1 MIYATTVSTKDELQ
15 QILDLQK
22 KNLKQHISSDE
33 KEEQGFLTM
42 PFSMDMLEKFH
53 AIAPAVIVKDDD
65 LVAAYAIV
73 VLQEGRKS
81 YPDLEPMFLNLEKLS
96 WQGKSLHDY
105 NFYVM
110 GQICVDKAYRSKG
123 LFDMLYDKHKEIYQH
138 QFDFIVTEIST
149 SNYRSLKAH
158 KRVGFV
164 TIHTFND
171 ALDQW
176 DVVLWNWK

>member
-1 MIYATTVSTKDELQ
+1 MIYATTVSTNRELE
-15 QILDLQK
+15 QILNLQK
-22 KNLKQHISSDE
+22 KNLKQHITVDE

-42 PFSMDMLEKFH
+42 PFNMEMLEKFH
-53 AIAPAVIVKDDD
+53 DFAPTVIVKDDD
-65 LVAAYAIV
+65 AVVAYAIV

-81 YPDLEPMFLNLEKLS
+81 YPDLEPMFVNLEKLN
-96 WQGKSLHDY
+96 WKGKSLHNY
-105 NFYVM
+105 KFYVM

-123 LFDMLYDKHKEIYQH
+123 LFDMLYQKHKEIYQQ

-164 TIHTFND
+164 TINTFHD
-171 ALDQW
+171 VLDEW
-176 DVVLWNWK
+176 NVVLWDWK